1 MKKPLPII
9 RSRIAVVLNSITSK
23 THHMGRL
30 RLLFTSI
37 LLLGLLFGANQ
48 RSAAQVY
55 YITNAG
61 DGVTLSANDALNRIN
76 GDGSGN
82 TVIAP
87 SVAVNPALLAVDATH
102 NRAFI
107 YTFFTNSATN
117 SIKVVNLTT
126 GGLIS
131 TIAVAAAPGI
141 VGMQYD
147 PVGDYLYYTTSD
159 ANQNTLDATD
169 ALCRIKPDGTGNTVL
184 IPSLSR
190 TPQFISLD
198 IGHNQVFVYEAAASD
213 RSILT
218 ISLNSN
224 SVTHSSAVGAVVG
237 GMDYDATNNW
247 IYFTTNDQNQNT
259 TNATDALNRI
269 HPDGSGSAV
278 VAGSIAKTPSILT
291 LDVAQN
297 RAFVYEGAST
307 NKSILSVNLTSGAVS
322 QVSSALAGT
331 IVIRAL
337 AVPASIQLSNNAD
350 LNNLTLST
358 GTLNPAFA
366 SGTTGYTASVP
377 NATTAITVTP
387 TTAEANSTVKVN
399 GVTVASG
406 SASGSIAL
414 NVGTNTITT
423 VVTAPD
429 GTTTKTYTV
438 TVTRVASANA
448 DLTNLVISQGTLTP
462 AFATG
467 TTSYTASVG
476 NAVTSLTLTP
486 TISAAGAIVTVNGT
500 AVTSGTASGAISL
513 NVGANTITSVV
524 TAPDG
529 TTTKTYTVTV
539 TRVASA
545 NADLTNL
552 VISQGT
558 LTPAFATGTTSY
570 TASVGNAITSLTLTP
585 TISAAGAIVTVNGT
599 AVTSGT
605 ASGAISLNVG
615 ANTITSVVTAPDG
628 TTTKTYTVTVTRAG
642 ATDAN
647 LGNLTISDGT
657 LTPAFATGTTSYT
670 ASVGNA
676 VTAITLTPTTS
687 DVNATVTVNGTA
699 VTSGTASGA
708 IALNVGANTITTI
721 VTAQDGSTTN
731 TYTVTITRSGAA
743 NANLNNL
750 TISAGTLTPA
760 FATGTTSYTVSVG
773 SGVASITLTPT
784 ASDVNASI
792 TVNGT
797 IVSSGAASGAIT
809 LNTGANIITTIVT
822 AQDGTTINTYTVTV
836 TRAVAN
842 NAPLYYLTNAGDGV
856 PLSAADALNR
866 INQDGTNNTVL
877 AASVAVNPS
886 LMALDQANNRV
897 FIYTFFNNSPT
908 NAIKVVNLT
917 TGALI
922 NTISVP
928 ASPGIFSMRYDP
940 AGDYLYYIT
949 NDQNQNT
956 QVPTDAL
963 CRMKADGTGNTVL
976 IPSICKTPS
985 FLSLDVAHDQVFVYE
1000 AASTARSILTVSLI
1014 TNAITHTLPISTFV
1028 GGMDYDATNN
1038 WLYFTTNDQNQNTQ
1052 VAADAINRVRPDGSG
1067 LTVVAPAVVK
1077 TPTFITIDPVRDL
1090 AFIYEAASSN
1100 KSVQSVN
1107 LTTGVVNQ
1115 LTTALTGT
1123 IAVRAINV
1131 PVTAPLSPNARLS
1144 NIVLSTGT
1152 LNPVFVP
1159 TTNTYTAS
1167 VASAVTSI
1175 TLTPTVINAGAT
1187 VKVNGTTVASGTASG
1202 AIALNVGPNTITT
1215 VVTAQD
1221 GTTTNTYTV
1230 TVTRAG
1236 SVNAN
1241 LTNLTLSAGTLT
1253 PAFATGTTSYT
1264 ASVTNATANITVT
1277 PTTSDA
1283 GATVKVNGTT
1293 VVSGSP
1299 SANIPLLVGPNTI
1312 TTVVTAQDGT
1322 TTKTYTVAVTR
1333 SGSANADLSNVT
1345 LSAGTLTPVFAA
1357 GTTSYTASVTNS
1369 ITSVTLTPTVSDANS
1384 TVTVNGTAVASG
1396 TASGAITL
1404 NVGPNTITTIVTA
1417 QNGTTTKTYT
1427 VTVTRV
1433 PASVATLSNLVLSS
1447 GTLTPVFASG
1457 TTSYTASVSNATAN
1471 ITVTPTTTAGTATVT
1486 VNGTA
1491 VASGTA
1497 SANLPLVVGPN
1508 TITTVITA
1516 QDGTTTDTYTVVV
1529 TRAASANA
1537 DLANLVLSNG
1547 TLTPVFASGTTSYTA
1562 NVANAITNITL
1573 TPTTG
1578 VNTSTVT
1585 VNGTAVISGAASGA
1599 IALNVGPNTITTVV
1613 TAEDGTTT
1621 KTYTVIVTRAP
1632 ASIATLSNLVLSNGT
1647 LTPVF
1652 ASGTASYTASVGNSV
1667 TNITLTPT
1675 TTSGTATVM
1684 VNGTAVTSGTA
1695 SGAIA
1700 LNVGT
1705 NTITTVVT
1713 AQDGTTTSTYT
1724 LSVTRAPAS
1733 IATLSNLVLSN
1744 GTLTPVFTSGTTSYT
1759 ASVTNATT
1767 SITLTPTTS
1776 DVNATVK
1783 VNGVTVASGT
1793 SSGAIALNVGPNTI
1807 TTVVTAQDGTTTNT
1821 YTVTV
1826 TRAASAI
1833 ATLANL
1839 TLSSGT
1845 LNPVFASSILNYTAS
1860 VSNAITSITLT
1871 PTTSV
1876 NTATIKVNGIT
1887 VASGTASG
1895 TIALNVGPNTI
1906 TTVVTAQNGTTTNT
1920 YTVTVT
1926 RAPSANADLANL
1938 AISNGTLN
1946 PVFVSGTIN
1955 YVANVGNAVTSI
1967 TTTPTTSDAGATIKV
1982 NGITVT
1988 SGTASGAIALNV
2000 GANTITT
2007 VVTAQDGST
2016 IKTYTVTII
2025 RAAASTATLSNLV
2038 TSSGTLT
2045 PVFASGTTIYTASVS
2060 NATTSI
2066 TITPTASDVNSTIKV
2081 NGVAVAS
2088 GTASGAIP
2096 LSVGPNT
2103 ITTIVTAQ
2111 DGITTGTYVVT
2122 VTRAASTNTNL
2133 ANLTISSGTLTPV
2146 FASGTITYTA
2156 NVANAII
2163 SITTTPTTADANAT
2177 VKVNGVTVV
2186 SGTASGAIA
2195 LNVGPNTITTVVTAQ
2210 DGSTTKTY
2218 TVTVTR
2224 APSSVATLSTLAL
2237 SSGTLT
2243 PVFASGTVNY
2253 TASVGN
2259 ATTSITVTPTTS
2271 DVNSS
2276 VQVNGVTVAS
2286 GTASGAITLNVG
2298 PNTITTVVTAQ
2309 DGTTT
2314 NTYSVTVTRAPAS
2327 VATLSN
2333 LVLSSGTLTPVFA
2346 SGITSYTASVSNSTT
2361 SITVTPTT
2369 SDINSTVKINGVTVV
2384 SGSASAS
2391 IPLAVGANVI
2401 ATIVTAQDG
2410 ITTNTYTVTVTRAT
2424 STNADLVNLTLSNG
2438 TMTPAFASGTTSYT
2452 ASVSN
2457 GITGMSLTPTTS
2469 VNTATVKVNG
2479 TTVASGT
2486 ASANVPLLVGPNTI
2500 TTVVTAQDGIT
2511 TKTYTVVVTRAAS
2524 SVATLSN
2531 LTISNGILTP
2541 VFASGTTAY
2550 TANVNNAT
2558 TGITLTPTTSV
2569 NTATIKVNGVT
2580 VASGSTS
2587 ASIPLAV
2594 GPNTITTIVTA
2605 QDGVTVKTYTVTI
2618 TRAAS
2623 TNANLANLTLSNGLL
2638 TPPFISLITLYA
2650 TAVPN
2655 AVTSITLTPTA
2666 SNVNATIKVNGTTV
2680 ASGTASAAIPLAVGS
2695 NTITT
2700 MVTAQDGIT
2709 TKTYTVVVIRAAASI
2724 ATLSN
2729 LTISSGTLT
2738 PAFASGTNIYTT
2750 SVSNSVS
2757 SITLTPTTSVNTA
2770 TVRVNGV
2777 LVTSG
2782 TASANIPLFVG
2793 PNIITTIVTAQDGIT
2808 TGVYIVT
2815 VTRAPA
2821 STSTLSN
2828 LAISSGTLIPV
2839 FASGT
2844 TNYTASVGN
2853 AIINV
2858 TLTPTVNDVNS
2869 TVKVNGVTVAS
2880 GTASAAIPLN
2890 VGPNVINTVVTAQDG
2905 ITTKTY
2911 TVKVT
2916 RAPSSTATLNNLAI
2930 SSGTLTPVFA
2940 SGTTSYTAS
2949 VGNATTSVTI
2959 TPTVSDINS
2968 TIKVNGAVVA
2978 SGTASASIPLNVGP
2992 NVISTVVTA
3001 QDGIT
3006 TKTYTVTVTRAPS
3019 STATLSNLA
3028 ISSGTLTPVFATG
3041 TTSYTANV
3049 TNATTSIAITP
3060 TTTVNT
3066 AMVKV
3071 NGTTVASGTASANI
3085 PLLVGPNVITTV
3097 VTAQDGITTGTYTIT
3112 VIRAASA
3119 NANLANIT
3127 LSSGI
3132 LTPVFVGSTISYT
3145 ASVSNAINSITL
3157 TPTTSVNTAIVKV
3170 NGTTVASGSAST
3182 TIALVVGPN
3191 TITTVVTAQDGITT
3205 KTYTVTIIR
3214 APSSIATLGDLA
3226 LSSGTLTPVFVS
3238 GTISYAASVANAI
3251 TNITLTP
3258 TTSVNTAT
3266 VKVNGTTV
3274 ASGTASANIPLLV
3287 GPNVITTVVTAQD
3300 GITTKTYTVTVT
3312 RIASAN
3318 ANLANLSISVGS
3330 LTPAFVSATTSYTA
3344 SVTNATTSIILTP
3357 TISDATATIKVNGV
3371 TVASGI
3377 ASGAIAL
3384 NVGTNIINTVVTAQN
3399 GSTTKTYTVVVTR
3412 AASTNAGL
3420 ANLTLSSGVLTPVF
3434 ATGTTSYASSVPY
3447 VTNSI
3452 TLTPTT
3458 ADAAATIK
3466 VNGIAVTSGAASVA
3480 IPLSVGANTITAVVT
3495 AQDGVTKTTY
3505 TVTVTRDKAIQTIT
3519 FNALNDVIYGSAD
3532 VDPGGTVNSGLP
3544 ISYTSSDNTVATIV
3558 NGKIHII
3565 GAGSTTIT
3573 ASQAGNATYSP
3584 AVGVSQLLTV
3594 NPAPL
3599 TIMANPQTRIYRAPN
3614 PPFTVRYV
3622 GFVNGDGPGNLTKL
3636 PIITT
3641 DALIDSPVGTYAI
3654 AAQKAASPNYT
3665 ISYTLAV
3672 FTITPASRTLTF
3684 NPLPG
3689 KTYGD
3694 ANFNAGAS
3702 SSSDETIIYSGYNT
3716 AVITITN
3723 GVIHIVGAGTTTI
3736 TATVPANSNY
3746 LSTPTA
3752 TQTLTVNKAQQTI
3765 SNINIPVLLKGG
3777 QFDLSTI
3784 KASSGLPLTLKV
3796 IDPAVS
3802 SIQGLTL
3809 TALRL
3814 GTTTL
3819 IASQPGN
3826 NNYFAAG
3833 DASGIITV
3841 KDAAGNEVL
3850 VHQAVSPNGDGI
3862 NDILLIEGI
3871 KDYLDNR
3878 LTIVNRNGVKVY
3890 ETRGYG
3896 NGNRQFDGHSN
3907 ITGAVQQAG
3916 TYFYELE
3923 YSANGVTKHKTGY
3936 FVLKYN

>member
-9 RSRIAVVLNSITSK
+9 RGRIAVVLNSITSK

-37 LLLGLLFGANQ
+37 LLLGLLFGASQ

-61 DGVTLSANDALNRIN
+61 DGLTLSANDALNRIN

-87 SVAVNPALLAVDATH
+87 SVAVNPALLALDPTH

-107 YTFFTNSATN
+107 YTFFSNSATN

-126 GGLIS
+126 GALIS
-131 TIAVAAAPGI
+131 TITTPAAPGI
-141 VGMQYD
+141 GGMQYD
-147 PVGDYLYYTTSD
+147 PVGDYLYYTTND
-159 ANQNTLDATD
+159 ANQNTLDPTD
-169 ALCRIKPDGTGNTVL
+169 ALCRIKSDGTGNTVL

-198 IGHNQVFVYEAAASD
+198 ITHNQVFVYEAAASD

-218 ISLNSN
+218 ISLTSN
-224 SVTHSSAVGAVVG
+224 SVTHTSAVGAVVG

-259 TNATDALNRI
+259 QVATDALNRI

-278 VAGSIAKTPSILT
+278 VGAAIAKTPSILA

-322 QVSSALAGT
+322 QISSALGGA

-337 AVPASIQLSNNAD
+337 ATPIAVQSTNAD
-350 LNNLTLST
+350 LSNLTLST
-358 GTLNPAFA
+358 GTLNPVFA
-366 SGTTGYTASVP
+366 SGTTSYAASVP
-377 NATTAITVTP
+377 NTTTAITVTP
-387 TTAEANSTVKVN
+387 TTADANSTVKVN
-399 GVTVASG
+399 GTTVASG
-406 SASGSIAL
+406 SPSGSIAL
-414 NVGTNTITT
+414 NVGTNTITSVVTAPDGTTTKTYTVVVTRAASANADLSNLVISQGTLTPVFAAGTNSYTASVGNAVTSITLTPTTSDAGATITVNGAAVTSGTASGAIALNIGTNTITT

-438 TVTRVASANA
+438 TVTRAGATNANLSN
-448 DLTNLVISQGTLTP
+448 LTISNGTLTP
-462 AFATG
+462 VFATG
-467 TTSYTASVG
+467 TINYTASVG
-476 NAVTSLTLTP
+476 NAVTS
-486 TISAAGAIVTVNGT
+486 
-500 AVTSGTASGAISL
+500 
-513 NVGANTITSVV
+513 
-524 TAPDG
+524 
-529 TTTKTYTVTV
+529 
-539 TRVASA
+539 
-545 NADLTNL
+545 
-552 VISQGT
+552 
-558 LTPAFATGTTSY
+558 
-570 TASVGNAITSLTLTP
+570 
-585 TISAAGAIVTVNGT
+585 
-599 AVTSGT
+599 
-605 ASGAISLNVG
+605 
-615 ANTITSVVTAPDG
+615 
-628 TTTKTYTVTVTRAG
+628 
-642 ATDAN
+642 
-647 LGNLTISDGT
+647 
-657 LTPAFATGTTSYT
+657 
-670 ASVGNA
+670 
-676 VTAITLTPTTS
+676 ITLTPTTS

-699 VTSGTASGA
+699 VTSGMASGG
-708 IALNVGANTITTI
+708 ITLNVGTNTISTI
-721 VTAQDGSTTN
+721 VTAQDGSTTK
-731 TYTVTITRSGAA
+731 TYTVTVTRVGAA

-760 FATGTTSYTVSVG
+760 FATGTNTYTASVG
-773 SGVASITLTPT
+773 NAVTSITLTPT

-792 TVNGT
+792 IVNGT
-797 IVSSGAASGAIT
+797 IVASGAASGAIT
-809 LNTGANIITTIVT
+809 LNTGANTITTIVT
-822 AQDGTTINTYTVTV
+822 AEDGTTTNTYTVTV

-842 NAPLYYLTNAGDGV
+842 NAPLYYLTNAGDGI

-866 INQDGTNNTVL
+866 INQDGSNNTVL

-922 NTISVP
+922 NTITVP

-956 QVPTDAL
+956 TVAQDAL

-985 FLSLDVAHDQVFVYE
+985 FLSLDVAHDQVFIYE
-1000 AASTARSILTVSLI
+1000 AASSARSILTVSLI

-1052 VAADAINRVRPDGSG
+1052 VAADAINRVHPDGSG

-1077 TPTFITIDPVRDL
+1077 TPTFISIDPGRDL
-1090 AFIYEAASSN
+1090 AFIYEAASTN
-1100 KSVQSVN
+1100 KSIQSVN
-1107 LTTGVVNQ
+1107 LTTGAISQ

-1123 IAVRAINV
+1123 IAIRAINV
-1131 PVTAPLSPNARLS
+1131 PITAPLSANAKLS

-1152 LNPVFVP
+1152 LNPVFAP
-1159 TTNTYTAS
+1159 TTNTYAAS
-1167 VASAVTSI
+1167 VANAVTSI
-1175 TLTPTVINAGAT
+1175 TLTPTVINAGAK
-1187 VKVNGTTVASGTASG
+1187 VKVNGITVTSGTASG
-1202 AIALNVGPNTITT
+1202 AIALNAGPNTITT

-1241 LTNLTLSAGTLT
+1241 LANLSISSGTLT
-1253 PAFATGTTSYT
+1253 PVFATGTTSYT

-1322 TTKTYTVAVTR
+1322 TTNTYTVTVTR
-1333 SGSANADLSNVT
+1333 AGSANANLTNLT

-1357 GTTSYTASVTNS
+1357 GTTSYTALVSNAVTS
-1369 ITSVTLTPTVSDANS
+1369 LTLTPTVSNTNS

-1404 NVGPNTITTIVTA
+1404 NVGPNTISTIVTA
-1417 QNGTTTKTYT
+1417 QDGTTTKTYT
-1427 VTVTRV
+1427 VTITRA

-1457 TTSYTASVSNATAN
+1457 TTSYTASVTNTTAN
-1471 ITVTPTTTAGTATVT
+1471 ITVTPTTTAGTSTVT

-1497 SANLPLVVGPN
+1497 SANIPLLVGP
-1508 TITTVITA
+1508 
-1516 QDGTTTDTYTVVV
+1516 
-1529 TRAASANA
+1529 
-1537 DLANLVLSNG
+1537 
-1547 TLTPVFASGTTSYTA
+1547 
-1562 NVANAITNITL
+1562 
-1573 TPTTG
+1573 
-1578 VNTSTVT
+1578 
-1585 VNGTAVISGAASGA
+1585 
-1599 IALNVGPNTITTVV
+1599 
-1613 TAEDGTTT
+1613 
-1621 KTYTVIVTRAP
+1621 
-1632 ASIATLSNLVLSNGT
+1632 
-1647 LTPVF
+1647 
-1652 ASGTASYTASVGNSV
+1652 
-1667 TNITLTPT
+1667 
-1675 TTSGTATVM
+1675 
-1684 VNGTAVTSGTA
+1684 
-1695 SGAIA
+1695 
-1700 LNVGT
+1700 

-1724 LSVTRAPAS
+1724 VLVTRAASANANLANLVLSNGTLSPVFAPGTISYTASVGNAISSITLTPTTSVSTSTITVNGTAVTSGAASGVIALNVGPNTISTIVTAQDGTTIKTYTVIVTRAPAS
-1733 IATLSNLVLSN
+1733 TATLSNLVLSSGTLTPVFASGTTSYTASVGNAVTNITLTPTTTASTATVTVNGTAVASGSASGAIALNVGPNTITAVVTAQDGITTNTYTVTVTRAPASTATLSNLVLSN
-1744 GTLTPVFTSGTTSYT
+1744 GTLTPVFSSGTTSYT

-1767 SITLTPTTS
+1767 NITVTPTTS
-1776 DVNATVK
+1776 DVNASVK

-1793 SSGAIALNVGPNTI
+1793 ASGTISLNVGPNII
-1807 TTVVTAQDGTTTNT
+1807 TTVVTAQDGITTNT
-1821 YTVTV
+1821 YTATV

-1833 ATLANL
+1833 ANLANL
-1839 TLSSGT
+1839 TLSTGT
-1845 LNPVFASSILNYTAS
+1845 LNPAFASGTVNYTAS
-1860 VSNAITSITLT
+1860 VNNATTSITLT

-1876 NTATIKVNGIT
+1876 NTATVKVNGVT
-1887 VASGTASG
+1887 VTSGTASG
-1895 TIALNVGPNTI
+1895 PITLNVGPNII
-1906 TTVVTAQNGTTTNT
+1906 TTVVTAQDGITTNT

-1926 RAPSANADLANL
+1926 RAPSANADLTNL
-1938 AISNGTLN
+1938 AISSGTVN
-1946 PVFVSGTIN
+1946 PVFASGTIN
-1955 YVANVGNAVTSI
+1955 YAANVGNAVSSI
-1967 TTTPTTSDAGATIKV
+1967 TITPTTSDAASTIKV
-1982 NGITVT
+1982 NGVTVT
-1988 SGTASGAIALNV
+1988 SGAASGSIPLLV
-2000 GANTITT
+2000 GPNTITT

-2025 RAAASTATLSNLV
+2025 RAAASTATLSNLAI
-2038 TSSGTLT
+2038 SSGTLT
-2045 PVFASGTTIYTASVS
+2045 PVFASGTTIYTAGVS
-2060 NATTSI
+2060 NATANI
-2066 TITPTASDVNSTIKV
+2066 TVTPTASDVNSTITV
-2081 NGVAVAS
+2081 NGVAVVS

-2111 DGITTGTYVVT
+2111 DGITTGTYIVT
-2122 VTRAASTNTNL
+2122 VTRAASTNANL
-2133 ANLTISSGTLTPV
+2133 ANLAISNGTLTPVFAGGTINYTANVANAITSITTTPTTADVNATIKVNGATVTSGSASGAITLNVGPNVITTVVTAQDGITTKTYTVTVTRAPSSTATLSNLAISNGTLTPV
-2146 FASGTITYTA
+2146 FASGTTSYTA
-2156 NVANAII
+2156 SVGNAIT
-2163 SITTTPTTADANAT
+2163 SITVTPTTGNVNSS
-2177 VKVNGVTVV
+2177 VKVNGATVT

-2210 DGSTTKTY
+2210 DG
-2218 TVTVTR
+2218 
-2224 APSSVATLSTLAL
+2224 
-2237 SSGTLT
+2237 
-2243 PVFASGTVNY
+2243 
-2253 TASVGN
+2253 
-2259 ATTSITVTPTTS
+2259 I
-2271 DVNSS
+2271 
-2276 VQVNGVTVAS
+2276 
-2286 GTASGAITLNVG
+2286 
-2298 PNTITTVVTAQ
+2298 
-2309 DGTTT
+2309 TT
-2314 NTYSVTVTRAPAS
+2314 NTYNVTVTRAPAS
-2327 VATLSN
+2327 TATLSN

-2346 SGITSYTASVSNSTT
+2346 GGITSYTASVANATT

-2369 SDINSTVKINGVTVV
+2369 SDINSTVKVNGVSVA
-2384 SGSASAS
+2384 SGSASVS

-2401 ATIVTAQDG
+2401 TTIVTAQDG

-2424 STNADLVNLTLSNG
+2424 SVNADLVNLTLSNG
-2438 TMTPAFASGTTSYT
+2438 TLTPAFASGTTGYT
-2452 ASVSN
+2452 ASVGN
-2457 GITGMSLTPTTS
+2457 TINNITVTPTVS
-2469 VNTATVKVNG
+2469 ALTATIKVNG
-2479 TTVASGT
+2479 VAVASGT
-2486 ASANVPLLVGPNTI
+2486 ASVNIPLLVGPNTV

-2511 TKTYTVVVTRAAS
+2511 TKTYTIVVTRGAS
-2524 SVATLSN
+2524 SLATLSN
-2531 LTISNGILTP
+2531 LTISNGTLIP
-2541 VFASGTTAY
+2541 VFTSGTTSY
-2550 TANVNNAT
+2550 TASVANAT

-2569 NTATIKVNGVT
+2569 GTATVKVNGVT
-2580 VASGSTS
+2580 VASGS
-2587 ASIPLAV
+2587 ASGNIPLAV
-2594 GPNTITTIVTA
+2594 GPNTITTVVTA
-2605 QDGVTVKTYTVTI
+2605 QDGVTTQTYTVTV

-2623 TNANLANLTLSNGLL
+2623 TNANLANLTLSSGTL
-2638 TPPFISLITLYA
+2638 TPPFLSLITLYV

-2655 AVTSITLTPTA
+2655 ATTSITVTPTA
-2666 SNVNATIKVNGTTV
+2666 SDANATIKVNGTIV
-2680 ASGTASAAIPLAVGS
+2680 ASGTASAAISLVVGS

-2700 MVTAQDGIT
+2700 IVTAQDGVT
-2709 TKTYTVVVIRAAASI
+2709 TKTYTVVVVRAAASV

-2738 PAFASGTNIYTT
+2738 PAFASGTNIYTA
-2750 SVSNSVS
+2750 SVSNSVTG
-2757 SITLTPTTSVNTA
+2757 ITLTPTTSVNTA

-2782 TASANIPLFVG
+2782 TASANIPLLVG

-2821 STSTLSN
+2821 STSTLSS
-2828 LAISSGTLIPV
+2828 LAISSGTLTPV

-2844 TNYTASVGN
+2844 TNYTAGVSN
-2853 AIINV
+2853 ATTTV

-2869 TVKVNGVTVAS
+2869 TVKVNGVTVTS
-2880 GTASAAIPLN
+2880 GTASAGIPLN
-2890 VGPNVINTVVTAQDG
+2890 VGPNTITTVVTAQDG

-2911 TVKVT
+2911 TVTVT
-2916 RAPSSTATLNNLAI
+2916 RAPASIATLANLTISSGTLAPVFASGTSSYTASVGNTTTSVTLTPTVSDINSTVKVNGATVASGTASAGIPLNVGANTITTIVTAQDGISTKTYTVTVTRAPASTATLANLAI

-2940 SGTTSYTAS
+2940 SGTTSYTAN
-2949 VGNATTSVTI
+2949 VTNATTSITL
-2959 TPTVSDINS
+2959 TPTTSVN
-2968 TIKVNGAVVA
+2968 TATVKVNGATVT
-2978 SGTASASIPLNVGP
+2978 SGTASGNIALSVGS
-2992 NVISTVVTA
+2992 NTITTVVTA

-3006 TKTYTVTVTRAPS
+3006 TGTYTVTVIRAA
-3019 STATLSNLA
+3019 STNANLA
-3028 ISSGTLTPVFATG
+3028 NITLSSGTLTPVFASG

-3049 TNATTSIAITP
+3049 ANAINSITLTP
-3060 TTTVNT
+3060 TTSVNT
-3066 AMVKV
+3066 ATVKV
-3071 NGTTVASGTASANI
+3071 NGTTVASGNASTAILLVVGPNTITTAVTAQDGIATQTYTVIVTRAPASIATLSDLALSSGTLTPVFASGTINYTASVANAITGITLTPTTSVNTAIVKVNGTTVTSGTASANI

-3097 VTAQDGITTGTYTIT
+3097 VTAQDG
-3112 VIRAASA
+3112 V
-3119 NANLANIT
+3119 
-3127 LSSGI
+3127 
-3132 LTPVFVGSTISYT
+3132 
-3145 ASVSNAINSITL
+3145 
-3157 TPTTSVNTAIVKV
+3157 
-3170 NGTTVASGSAST
+3170 
-3182 TIALVVGPN
+3182 
-3191 TITTVVTAQDGITT
+3191 TT
-3205 KTYTVTIIR
+3205 KI
-3214 APSSIATLGDLA
+3214 
-3226 LSSGTLTPVFVS
+3226 
-3238 GTISYAASVANAI
+3238 
-3251 TNITLTP
+3251 
-3258 TTSVNTAT
+3258 
-3266 VKVNGTTV
+3266 
-3274 ASGTASANIPLLV
+3274 
-3287 GPNVITTVVTAQD
+3287 
-3300 GITTKTYTVTVT
+3300 YTVTVT

-3318 ANLANLSISVGS
+3318 ANLANLNISAGS
-3330 LTPAFVSATTSYTA
+3330 LTPAFASATTGYTA
-3344 SVTNATTSIILTP
+3344 NVTNATTSITLTP

-3371 TVASGI
+3371 TVASGS

-3384 NVGTNIINTVVTAQN
+3384 NVGANTISTVVTAQN
-3399 GSTTKTYTVVVTR
+3399 GSTTKIYTVVVTR
-3412 AASTNAGL
+3412 AASANAGL

-3434 ATGTTSYASSVPY
+3434 ATGTTSYTASVPY
-3447 VTNSI
+3447 VTTSI
-3452 TLTPTT
+3452 TLTPIT
-3458 ADAAATIK
+3458 AEITATVK
-3466 VNGIAVTSGAASVA
+3466 VNGIAVNSGTASAA
-3480 IPLSVGANTITAVVT
+3480 IPLSVGANTITTVVT
-3495 AQDGVTKTTY
+3495 AQDGITKTTY
-3505 TVTVTRDKAIQTIT
+3505 TITVNRNKAIQTIT
-3519 FNALNDVIYGSAD
+3519 FNTLNDVTYGSAD
-3532 VDPGGTVNSGLP
+3532 VDPGASVNSGLP

-3565 GAGSTTIT
+3565 GAGSTIIT
-3573 ASQAGNATYSP
+3573 ASQAGNANYSP
-3584 AVGVSQLLTV
+3584 AADVSQPLTV

-3599 TIMANPQTRIYRAPN
+3599 TIMANPQTRIYGVPN
-3614 PPFTVRYV
+3614 PPLTVRYV

-3636 PIITT
+3636 PIIITE
-3641 DALIDSPVGTYAI
+3641 ALIDSPVGTYAI

-3672 FTITPASRTLTF
+3672 FTITPAPRTLTF

-3694 ANFNAGAS
+3694 ADFNAGAS
-3702 SSSDETIIYSGYNT
+3702 SSSGEAIIYSGYNT
-3716 AVITITN
+3716 AVITISN

-3746 LSTPTA
+3746 LSTPSA

-3765 SNINIPVLLKGG
+3765 SSINIPVLLKGG
-3777 QFDLSTI
+3777 QFDLATI
-3784 KASSGLPLTLKV
+3784 RASSGLPLTFKV
-3796 IDPAVS
+3796 LDPTIASV
-3802 SIQGLTL
+3802 QGPAL

-3819 IASQPGN
+3819 IVSQPGN

-3833 DASGIITV
+3833 DASSIIIV
-3841 KDAAGNEVL
+3841 KDAGGDEVL

-3862 NDILLIEGI
+3862 NDVLIIEGI

-3890 ETRGYG
+3890 ETRGYD
-3896 NGNRQFDGHSN
+3896 NAQRLFDGHSN
-3907 ITGAVQQAG
+3907 ITGALQQAG

-3923 YSANGVTKHKTGY
+3923 YSVNGVTRHKTGY